1 MNSIKVMGRPREFN
15 EDEVVRKAI
24 QLFGEQGFTALSV
37 DTTLS
42 YLGLNRSSFYK
53 IFGSKHGL
61 LRTALEAVC
70 QGAKAGEVT
79 PEAKSLVAVTL
90 VEVAPMNQE
99 LRPLILEA
107 NALCF
112 EENPTALG
120 KHLLDRA
127 SGRPIGEAR

>member
-1 MNSIKVMGRPREFN
+1 MGRPREFN
-15 EDEVVRKAI
+15 EGEVVRKAI
-24 QLFGEQGFTALSV
+24 ELFGERGFTALSV

-79 PEAKSLVAVTL
+79 PEAKNLVVVTL
-90 VEVAPMNQE
+90 VEVAPINQE
-99 LRPLILEA
+99 LQPLILEA
-107 NALCF
+107 NSLCF

-127 SGRPIGEAR
+127 SGTPKGETS

>member
-1 MNSIKVMGRPREFN
+1 MKVMGRPREFN

-24 QLFGEQGFTALSV
+24 ELFGEQGFTALSV

-61 LRTALEAVC
+61 LKTALEAVC
-70 QGAKAGEVT
+70 QGAKTGEVT
-79 PEAKSLVAVTL
+79 PEAKSLVVVTL
-90 VEVAPMNQE
+90 VEVAPISQE

-107 NALCF
+107 NSLCF
-112 EENPTALG
+112 EGDPAALG
-120 KHLLDRA
+120 EHLLDRA
-127 SGRPIGEAR
+127 SGTPKGETR

>member
-1 MNSIKVMGRPREFN
+1 MGRPREFN

-24 QLFGEQGFTALSV
+24 ELFGERGFTALSV

-70 QGAKAGEVT
+70 RSAKAGEVA
-79 PEAKSLVAVTL
+79 PEAKSLVVVTL
-90 VEVAPMNQE
+90 VEVAPINQE
-99 LRPLILEA
+99 LRSLILEA
-107 NALCF
+107 NSLCF
-112 EENPTALG
+112 AGDLAALG
-120 KHLLDRA
+120 EHLLDRA
-127 SGRPIGEAR
+127 SGKPKGETR